1 MSLHSTPLNDLK
13 NDNLYLFEQFSQ
25 NGLVR
30 MHEDTVSV
38 FFQKGSKNWMM
49 YECVC
54 VCVYVWAEVWHYGIM
69 LVVSV
74 SSAYGNLCY

>member
-30 MHEDTVSV
+30 MHEDTVSA
-38 FFQKGSKNWMM
+38 FFKREAKIG
-49 YECVC
+49 
-54 VCVYVWAEVWHYGIM
+54 
-69 LVVSV
+69 
-74 SSAYGNLCY
+74 